1 MEVYSCGTSVLGT
14 YRNEHFETA
23 QRNIFRRTC
32 IHKISFARLSE
43 SQPSHM
49 PSGMTTLAQSPAIDV
64 VGIGFASGEISIY
77 DIRADEKIMRIFVRE
92 GPVRALAFRGGKGS
106 KIYSFTKVSC
116 LVDGH
121 PALAS
126 ASETGHISL
135 WDLGSGGR
143 LLHTIRGAHD
153 GSISSLQWIPGQPLL
168 ISSGDDNSVKVC
180 VLSRWKASHISLTRP
195 LAMAR

>member
-1 MEVYSCGTSVLGT
+1 MCHSACFEATR
-14 YRNEHFETA
+14 RNVCF
-23 QRNIFRRTC
+23 RTC
-32 IHKISFARLSE
+32 IYKIPFARLSG
-43 SQPSHM
+43 SSASHSPS
-49 PSGMTTLAQSPAIDV
+49 SVTALAQSPAIDV
-64 VGIGFASGEISIY
+64 LGVGFASGEISIY

-92 GPVRALAFRGGKGS
+92 GPVRALAFRGGERCPTTHNLS
-106 KIYSFTKVSC
+106 KVLHFA
-116 LVDGH
+116 DGH

-153 GSISSLQWIPGQPLL
+153 GSISALQWIPGQPLL

-180 VLSRWKASHISLTRP
+180 V
-195 LAMAR
+195 